1 VPKNKLPPEVIKQWP
16 EIFSDVE
23 IKAVPIEYIHS
34 VHVYFHDGKV
44 WEIDMDKT
52 TESMF
57 MQDGED
63 VGVGVIEHS
72 LEVFLTEYNEEISH
86 VDFRLN
92 TAKVVSDVK
101 KRTKT
106 FMKKRK

>member
-1 VPKNKLPPEVIKQWP
+1 MPKNKLPPEVIKHWP
-16 EIFSDVE
+16 EIFGDVE
-23 IKAVPIEYIHS
+23 IKAVPIEYIHN

-52 TESMF
+52 GSSGGADQIES
-57 MQDGED
+57 
-63 VGVGVIEHS
+63 S
-72 LEVFLTEYNEEISH
+72 LETFLEQYNEEISH

-92 TAKVVSDVK
+92 TTKVVEDVK
-101 KRTKT
+101 KRTKS

>member
-1 VPKNKLPPEVIKQWP
+1 MPKNKLPPEVISQWP

-34 VHVYFHDGKV
+34 VHVYFHDGKI

-57 MQDGED
+57 MADHGD
-63 VGVGVIEHS
+63 AGVIEHS
-72 LEVFLTEYNEEISH
+72 LEVFLAEYNEEISH
-86 VDFRLN
+86 VDFRLD
-92 TAKVVSDVK
+92 TTKVVKDVK
-101 KRTKT
+101 KRTAT
-106 FMKKRK
+106 FIKKRK